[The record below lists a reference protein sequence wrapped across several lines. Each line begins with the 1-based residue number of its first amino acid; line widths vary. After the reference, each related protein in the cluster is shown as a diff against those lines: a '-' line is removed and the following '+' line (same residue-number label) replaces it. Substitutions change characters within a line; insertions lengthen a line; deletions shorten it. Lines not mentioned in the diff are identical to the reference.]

1 MDAPY
6 HTGTILVINDV
17 PRVKDRLVK
26 WLNEANYLYVL
37 VESYEEA
44 AALSEKR
51 RFDAMVYGHE
61 FSFPDL
67 LHHRRA
73 ARRHV

>member
-1 MDAPY
+1 MNARH

-26 WLNEANYLYVL
+26 WLTEANYHYVF

-44 AALSEKR
+44 AALSEKQ

-61 FSFPDL
+61 FLFSNS